1 MQQLLHQFYTLLPRD
16 ERRQCLQQLLASG
29 ELTDACDAQLQAL
42 WQLRYEQKRLL
53 RTLPDAFLNALMDL
67 LYLDSQQQSGLSLR
81 RLQKE
86 LQKTAGALGLD
97 RFAGASLEEQA
108 LFLAEWQNCAAYFAH
123 LGQED
128 HAYNSGILHLRPL
141 QEQARPKSFC
151 ATSGSWPARCRRRR
165 ICRHCFPRSPKRCTR
180 HSARS
185 TPSGRPAPTP
195 LSRTPQSIHP
205 INRTEIN

>member
-1 MQQLLHQFYTLLPRD
+1 MQQPLHQFYTLLPRD

-67 LYLDSQQQSGLSLR
+67 LYLDSQQQSGIGLH

-141 QEQARPKSFC
+141 QEQALAEKLLRDFKTMACTLPQAADLQALFSPLAEALHAAFC
-151 ATSGSWPARCRRRR
+151 AQYPQWAS
-165 ICRHCFPRSPKRCTR
+165 
-180 HSARS
+180 SADILVPDAAANS
-185 TPSGRPAPTP
+185 SNQP
-195 LSRTPQSIHP
+195 
-205 INRTEIN
+205 N

>member
-67 LYLDSQQQSGLSLR
+67 LYLDSQRQSGLSLR

-86 LQKTAGALGLD
+86 LQKTAFALGLD
-97 RFAGASLEEQA
+97 RFADAPAEAQA
-108 LFLAEWQNCAAYFAH
+108 LFAAEWQNCAAYFAH

-141 QEQARPKSFC
+141 QEQALAEKLLRDFKTMACTLPQAADLQALFSPLAEALHAAFC
-151 ATSGSWPARCRRRR
+151 AQYPQWAS
-165 ICRHCFPRSPKRCTR
+165 
-180 HSARS
+180 SADVLVPDAAANS
-185 TPSGRPAPTP
+185 SNQP
-195 LSRTPQSIHP
+195 
-205 INRTEIN
+205 N

>member
-86 LQKTAGALGLD
+86 LQKTASALGLD
-97 RFAGASLEEQA
+97 RFADAPAEAQA
-108 LFLAEWQNCAAYFAH
+108 LFAAEWQNCAAYFAH

-141 QEQARPKSFC
+141 QEQALAEKLLRDFKTMACTLPQAADLQALFSPLAEALHAAFC
-151 ATSGSWPARCRRRR
+151 AQYPQWAS
-165 ICRHCFPRSPKRCTR
+165 
-180 HSARS
+180 SADVLVPDAAANS
-185 TPSGRPAPTP
+185 SNQP
-195 LSRTPQSIHP
+195 
-205 INRTEIN
+205 N

>member
-29 ELTDACDAQLQAL
+29 ALTDACAAQLQAL

-53 RTLPDAFLNALMDL
+53 RTLPDALMDL

-141 QEQARPKSFC
+141 QEQALAEKLLRDFRVMARTLPQAADLQALFSPLAEALHAAFC
-151 ATSGSWPARCRRRR
+151 AQYPQWAS
-165 ICRHCFPRSPKRCTR
+165 
-180 HSARS
+180 SADALVPDAAVNS
-185 TPSGRPAPTP
+185 SNQP
-195 LSRTPQSIHP
+195 
-205 INRTEIN
+205 N

>member
-42 WQLRYEQKRLL
+42 WQLRYGQKRLL

-67 LYLDSQQQSGLSLR
+67 LYLDSQRQSGLSLR

-97 RFAGASLEEQA
+97 CFAGASLEEQA

-128 HAYNSGILHLRPL
+128 RAYNSGILHLRPL
-141 QEQARPKSFC
+141 QEQALAEKLLRDFRVMTCTLPQAADLQALFSPLAEALHAAFC
-151 ATSGSWPARCRRRR
+151 AQYPQWAS
-165 ICRHCFPRSPKRCTR
+165 
-180 HSARS
+180 SADVLVPDAAANS
-185 TPSGRPAPTP
+185 SNQP
-195 LSRTPQSIHP
+195 
-205 INRTEIN
+205 N

>member
-42 WQLRYEQKRLL
+42 WQLRYGQKRLL

-97 RFAGASLEEQA
+97 CFAGASLEEQA

-128 HAYNSGILHLRPL
+128 RAYNSGILHLRPL
-141 QEQARPKSFC
+141 QEQALAEKLLRDFRVMARTLPQAVGLQALFSPLAEALHAAFC
-151 ATSGSWPARCRRRR
+151 VQYPQWAS
-165 ICRHCFPRSPKRCTR
+165 
-180 HSARS
+180 SADVLVPDAAANS
-185 TPSGRPAPTP
+185 SNQP
-195 LSRTPQSIHP
+195 
-205 INRTEIN
+205 N

>member
-16 ERRQCLQQLLASG
+16 ERMQCLQQLLASG

-67 LYLDSQQQSGLSLR
+67 LYLDSQRQSGLSLR

-86 LQKTAGALGLD
+86 LQKTAFALGLD
-97 RFAGASLEEQA
+97 RFADAPAEAQA

-141 QEQARPKSFC
+141 QEQALAEKLLRDFRVMTCTLPQAADLQALFSPLANALRAAFC
-151 ATSGSWPARCRRRR
+151 AQYPQWAS
-165 ICRHCFPRSPKRCTR
+165 
-180 HSARS
+180 SADVLVPDAAANS
-185 TPSGRPAPTP
+185 SNQP
-195 LSRTPQSIHP
+195 
-205 INRTEIN
+205 N

>member
-141 QEQARPKSFC
+141 QEQALAEKLLRDFRVMARTLPQAADLQALFSPLAEALHAAFC
-151 ATSGSWPARCRRRR
+151 AQYPQWAS
-165 ICRHCFPRSPKRCTR
+165 
-180 HSARS
+180 SADALVPDAAVNS
-185 TPSGRPAPTP
+185 SNQP
-195 LSRTPQSIHP
+195 
-205 INRTEIN
+205 N

>member
-16 ERRQCLQQLLASG
+16 ERQQCLQQLLASG

-67 LYLDSQQQSGLSLR
+67 LYLDSQQQSGIGLR

-86 LQKTAGALGLD
+86 LQKTAFALGLD
-97 RFAGASLEEQA
+97 RFADAPAEEQA

-128 HAYNSGILHLRPL
+128 RAYNSGILHLRPL
-141 QEQARPKSFC
+141 QEQALADKLVRDFRVMTCTLPQAADLQALFSPLAEALHAAFC
-151 ATSGSWPARCRRRR
+151 AQYPQWAS
-165 ICRHCFPRSPKRCTR
+165 
-180 HSARS
+180 SADVLVPDAAANS
-185 TPSGRPAPTP
+185 SNQP
-195 LSRTPQSIHP
+195 
-205 INRTEIN
+205 N

>member
-53 RTLPDAFLNALMDL
+53 RKLPDAFLNALMDL
-67 LYLDSQQQSGLSLR
+67 LYLDSQRQSGLGLR

-86 LQKTAGALGLD
+86 LQKTACALGLD
-97 RFAGASLEEQA
+97 RFADAPAEAQA
-108 LFLAEWQNCAAYFAH
+108 LFAAEWQNCAAYFAH

-128 HAYNSGILHLRPL
+128 RAYNSGILHLRPL
-141 QEQARPKSFC
+141 QEQALAEKLLRDFKTMACTLPQTADLQPLFSPLANALRAAFC
-151 ATSGSWPARCRRRR
+151 AQYPQWAS
-165 ICRHCFPRSPKRCTR
+165 
-180 HSARS
+180 SADIL
-185 TPSGRPAPTP
+185 APDAA
-195 LSRTPQSIHP
+195 SDPQSIH
-205 INRTEIN
+205 

>member
-67 LYLDSQQQSGLSLR
+67 LYLDSQRQSGLSLR

-86 LQKTAGALGLD
+86 LQKTAFALGLD
-97 RFAGASLEEQA
+97 RFADAPAEAQA
-108 LFLAEWQNCAAYFAH
+108 LFAAEWQNCAAYFAH

-128 HAYNSGILHLRPL
+128 NEYNSGILHLRPL
-141 QEQARPKSFC
+141 QEQALAEKLLRDFRVMARTLPQATDLQALFSPLAEALHAAFC
-151 ATSGSWPARCRRRR
+151 AQYPQWAS
-165 ICRHCFPRSPKRCTR
+165 
-180 HSARS
+180 SADVLVPDAAANS
-185 TPSGRPAPTP
+185 SNQP
-195 LSRTPQSIHP
+195 
-205 INRTEIN
+205 N

>member
-42 WQLRYEQKRLL
+42 WQLRYGQKRLL

-86 LQKTAGALGLD
+86 LQKTAFALGLD
-97 RFAGASLEEQA
+97 RFADAPAEAQA

-128 HAYNSGILHLRPL
+128 RAYNSGILHLRPL
-141 QEQARPKSFC
+141 QEQALAEKLLRDFRVMARTLPQAADLQPLFSPLANALHAAFC
-151 ATSGSWPARCRRRR
+151 AQYPQWAS
-165 ICRHCFPRSPKRCTR
+165 
-180 HSARS
+180 SADVLVPDAAVNS
-185 TPSGRPAPTP
+185 SNQP
-195 LSRTPQSIHP
+195 
-205 INRTEIN
+205 N

>member
-16 ERRQCLQQLLASG
+16 ERQQCLQQLLASG
-29 ELTDACDAQLQAL
+29 ELTDVCAAQLQTL
-42 WQLRYEQKRLL
+42 WQLRYGQKRLL

-67 LYLDSQQQSGLSLR
+67 LYLDSQRQSGIGLR

-128 HAYNSGILHLRPL
+128 RAYNSGILHLRPL
-141 QEQARPKSFC
+141 QEQALAEKLLRDFRVMACTLPQAADLQPLFSPLANALRAAFC
-151 ATSGSWPARCRRRR
+151 AQYPQWAS
-165 ICRHCFPRSPKRCTR
+165 
-180 HSARS
+180 SADILVTDAAANS
-185 TPSGRPAPTP
+185 SNQP
-195 LSRTPQSIHP
+195 
-205 INRTEIN
+205 N

>member
-1 MQQLLHQFYTLLPRD
+1 MQQLLHQFYTLLPFE

-29 ELTDACDAQLQAL
+29 GLTDACAAQLQAL

-67 LYLDSQQQSGLSLR
+67 LYLDSQRQSGLGLR

-86 LQKTAGALGLD
+86 LQKTACALGLD
-97 RFAGASLEEQA
+97 RFADAPAEAQA

-128 HAYNSGILHLRPL
+128 RAYNSGILHLRPL
-141 QEQARPKSFC
+141 QEQALAEKLLRDFKIMARTLPQTADLQPLFSPLAGALRAAFC
-151 ATSGSWPARCRRRR
+151 AQYPQWAS
-165 ICRHCFPRSPKRCTR
+165 
-180 HSARS
+180 SADIL
-185 TPSGRPAPTP
+185 APDAA
-195 LSRTPQSIHP
+195 SDPQIH
-205 INRTEIN
+205 

>member
-67 LYLDSQQQSGLSLR
+67 LYLDSQQQSGIGLR

-128 HAYNSGILHLRPL
+128 RAYNSGILHLRPL
-141 QEQARPKSFC
+141 QEQALAEKLLRDFKTMACTLPQAADLQPLFSPLANALHAAFC
-151 ATSGSWPARCRRRR
+151 AQYPQWAS
-165 ICRHCFPRSPKRCTR
+165 
-180 HSARS
+180 SADVLVPDAAANS
-185 TPSGRPAPTP
+185 SNQP
-195 LSRTPQSIHP
+195 
-205 INRTEIN
+205 N

>member
-67 LYLDSQQQSGLSLR
+67 LYLDSQRQSGLSLR

-86 LQKTAGALGLD
+86 LQKTAFALGLD
-97 RFAGASLEEQA
+97 RFADASLEEQA

-128 HAYNSGILHLRPL
+128 RAYNSGILHLRPL
-141 QEQARPKSFC
+141 QEQALAEKLLRDFRVMACTLPQAADLQALFSPLAEALHAAFC
-151 ATSGSWPARCRRRR
+151 AQYPQWAS
-165 ICRHCFPRSPKRCTR
+165 
-180 HSARS
+180 SADVLVPDAAANS
-185 TPSGRPAPTP
+185 SNQP
-195 LSRTPQSIHP
+195 
-205 INRTEIN
+205 N

>member
-67 LYLDSQQQSGLSLR
+67 LYLDSQRQSGLSLR

-86 LQKTAGALGLD
+86 LQKTAFALGLD
-97 RFAGASLEEQA
+97 RFADAPAEAQA
-108 LFLAEWQNCAAYFAH
+108 LFAAEWQNCAAYFAH

-141 QEQARPKSFC
+141 QEQALAEKLLRDFRVMARTLPQAADLQALFSPLAEALHAAFC
-151 ATSGSWPARCRRRR
+151 AQYPQWAS
-165 ICRHCFPRSPKRCTR
+165 
-180 HSARS
+180 SADALVPDAAVNS
-185 TPSGRPAPTP
+185 SNQP
-195 LSRTPQSIHP
+195 
-205 INRTEIN
+205 N

>member
-29 ELTDACDAQLQAL
+29 ELTDVCDAQLQAL
-42 WQLRYEQKRLL
+42 WQLRYGQKRLL
-53 RTLPDAFLNALMDL
+53 CTLPDAFLNALMDL
-67 LYLDSQQQSGLSLR
+67 LYLDSQQQSGIGLR

-128 HAYNSGILHLRPL
+128 RAYNSGILHLRPL
-141 QEQARPKSFC
+141 QEQALAEKLLRDFRVMARTLPQAADLQALFSPLAEALHAAFC
-151 ATSGSWPARCRRRR
+151 AQYPQWAS
-165 ICRHCFPRSPKRCTR
+165 
-180 HSARS
+180 SADVLVPDAAANS
-185 TPSGRPAPTP
+185 SNQP
-195 LSRTPQSIHP
+195 
-205 INRTEIN
+205 N

>member
-16 ERRQCLQQLLASG
+16 ERQQCLQQLLASG

-67 LYLDSQQQSGLSLR
+67 LYLDSQQQSGIGLR

-128 HAYNSGILHLRPL
+128 RAYNSGILHLRPL
-141 QEQARPKSFC
+141 QEQALAEKLLRDFRVMTCTLPQAAYLQALFSPLAEALHAAFC
-151 ATSGSWPARCRRRR
+151 AQYPQWAS
-165 ICRHCFPRSPKRCTR
+165 
-180 HSARS
+180 SADVLVPDAAANS
-185 TPSGRPAPTP
+185 SNQP
-195 LSRTPQSIHP
+195 
-205 INRTEIN
+205 N

>member
-42 WQLRYEQKRLL
+42 WQLRYGQKRLL

-67 LYLDSQQQSGLSLR
+67 LYLDSQRQSGLSLR

-141 QEQARPKSFC
+141 QEQALAEKLLRDFRVMTCTLPQAADLQALFSPLAEALHAAFC
-151 ATSGSWPARCRRRR
+151 AQYPQWAS
-165 ICRHCFPRSPKRCTR
+165 
-180 HSARS
+180 SADVLVPDAAANS
-185 TPSGRPAPTP
+185 SNQP
-195 LSRTPQSIHP
+195 
-205 INRTEIN
+205 N

>member
-16 ERRQCLQQLLASG
+16 ERQQCLQQLLASG
-29 ELTDACDAQLQAL
+29 ELTDACDAQLQTL
-42 WQLRYEQKRLL
+42 WQLRYGQKRLL

-67 LYLDSQQQSGLSLR
+67 LYLDSQQQSGIGLR

-128 HAYNSGILHLRPL
+128 RAYNSGILHLRPL
-141 QEQARPKSFC
+141 PEQALAEKLLRDFRVMARTLPQAADLQALFSPLAEALHAAFC
-151 ATSGSWPARCRRRR
+151 AQYPQWAS
-165 ICRHCFPRSPKRCTR
+165 
-180 HSARS
+180 SADVLVPDAAANS
-185 TPSGRPAPTP
+185 SNQP
-195 LSRTPQSIHP
+195 
-205 INRTEIN
+205 N

>member
-16 ERRQCLQQLLASG
+16 ERQQCLQQLLASG

-53 RTLPDAFLNALMDL
+53 CTLPDAFLNALMDL
-67 LYLDSQQQSGLSLR
+67 LYLDSQQQSGIGLR

-86 LQKTAGALGLD
+86 LQKTAFALGLD
-97 RFAGASLEEQA
+97 RFADAPAEAQA

-128 HAYNSGILHLRPL
+128 RAYNSGILHLRPL
-141 QEQARPKSFC
+141 PEQALAEKLLRDFRVMARTLPQAADLQPLFSPLANALRAAFC
-151 ATSGSWPARCRRRR
+151 AQYPQWAS
-165 ICRHCFPRSPKRCTR
+165 
-180 HSARS
+180 SADVLVPDAAANS
-185 TPSGRPAPTP
+185 SNQP
-195 LSRTPQSIHP
+195 
-205 INRTEIN
+205 N

>member
-1 MQQLLHQFYTLLPRD
+1 
-16 ERRQCLQQLLASG
+16 
-29 ELTDACDAQLQAL
+29 
-42 WQLRYEQKRLL
+42 
-53 RTLPDAFLNALMDL
+53 MDL

-141 QEQARPKSFC
+141 QEQALAEKLLRDFRVMARTLPQAADLQALFSPLAEALHAAFC
-151 ATSGSWPARCRRRR
+151 AQYPQWAS
-165 ICRHCFPRSPKRCTR
+165 
-180 HSARS
+180 SADALVPDAAVNS
-185 TPSGRPAPTP
+185 SNQP
-195 LSRTPQSIHP
+195 
-205 INRTEIN
+205 N

>member
-86 LQKTAGALGLD
+86 LQKTACALGLD
-97 RFAGASLEEQA
+97 RFADAPAEAQA
-108 LFLAEWQNCAAYFAH
+108 LFAAEWQNCAAYFAH

-128 HAYNSGILHLRPL
+128 RAYNSGILHLRPL
-141 QEQARPKSFC
+141 QEQALAEKLLRDFKTMACTLPQAADLQALFSPLAEALHAAFC
-151 ATSGSWPARCRRRR
+151 AQYPQWAS
-165 ICRHCFPRSPKRCTR
+165 
-180 HSARS
+180 SADVLVPDAAANS
-185 TPSGRPAPTP
+185 SNQP
-195 LSRTPQSIHP
+195 
-205 INRTEIN
+205 N

>member
-29 ELTDACDAQLQAL
+29 ELTDVCAAQLQAL

-67 LYLDSQQQSGLSLR
+67 LYLDSQQQSGIGLR

-128 HAYNSGILHLRPL
+128 RAYNSGILHLRPL
-141 QEQARPKSFC
+141 QEQALAEKLLRDFRVMARTLPQAADLQALFSPLANALRAAFC
-151 ATSGSWPARCRRRR
+151 AQYPQWAP
-165 ICRHCFPRSPKRCTR
+165 
-180 HSARS
+180 SADVLVPDAAANS
-185 TPSGRPAPTP
+185 SNQP
-195 LSRTPQSIHP
+195 
-205 INRTEIN
+205 N

>member
-29 ELTDACDAQLQAL
+29 ELTDACNAQLQAL

-86 LQKTAGALGLD
+86 LQKTAFALGLD
-97 RFAGASLEEQA
+97 RFADAPAEAQA
-108 LFLAEWQNCAAYFAH
+108 LFAAEWQNCAAYFAH

-141 QEQARPKSFC
+141 QEQALAEKLLRDFKTMACTLPQAADLPALFSPLAEALHAAFC
-151 ATSGSWPARCRRRR
+151 AQYPQWAS
-165 ICRHCFPRSPKRCTR
+165 
-180 HSARS
+180 SADVLVPDAAANS
-185 TPSGRPAPTP
+185 SNQP
-195 LSRTPQSIHP
+195 
-205 INRTEIN
+205 N

>member
-16 ERRQCLQQLLASG
+16 ERQQCLQQLLASG

-67 LYLDSQQQSGLSLR
+67 LYLDSQQQSGLGLR

-86 LQKTAGALGLD
+86 LQKTACALGLD
-97 RFAGASLEEQA
+97 RFADAPAEVQA
-108 LFLAEWQNCAAYFAH
+108 LFAAEWQNCAAYFAH

-128 HAYNSGILHLRPL
+128 RAYNSGILHLRPL
-141 QEQARPKSFC
+141 QEQALAEKLLRDFKTMACTLPQAADLQPLFSPLANALRAAFC
-151 ATSGSWPARCRRRR
+151 AQYPQWAS
-165 ICRHCFPRSPKRCTR
+165 
-180 HSARS
+180 SADILVTDAAS
-185 TPSGRPAPTP
+185 D
-195 LSRTPQSIHP
+195 PQSIH
-205 INRTEIN
+205 

>member
-29 ELTDACDAQLQAL
+29 ALTDACTAQLQAL

-67 LYLDSQQQSGLSLR
+67 LYLDNQQQSGIGLR

-86 LQKTAGALGLD
+86 LQKTAFALGLD

-141 QEQARPKSFC
+141 QEQALAEKLLRDFRVMARTLPQAADLQALFSPLAEALHAAFC
-151 ATSGSWPARCRRRR
+151 AQYPQWAS
-165 ICRHCFPRSPKRCTR
+165 
-180 HSARS
+180 SADVLVPDAAANSS
-185 TPSGRPAPTP
+185 TQP
-195 LSRTPQSIHP
+195 
-205 INRTEIN
+205 N